1 MWIRDSERFPPRY
14 CTLTWSQSPSN
25 VTCSWHNNHMYYFL
39 SCLKE
44 TRKHHPWKVSR
55 SLFLF
60 TSEMRKSF
68 CFYSSSINSLLT
80 GWASCHKEQ
89 LPVHGVT
96 SACNLCSHAQW
107 SPPLSAWIDN
117 FCSSI
122 QAAKNNITPQPQCTS
137 DEIQLYLFPWWWI
150 TLER

>member
-1 MWIRDSERFPPRY
+1 MWIRDSEISAPILIPVTIKCHLLMTQQPYVLLLVLFKRN
-14 CTLTWSQSPSN
+14 SKASMESVAQS
-25 VTCSWHNNHMYYFL
+25 
-39 SCLKE
+39 
-44 TRKHHPWKVSR
+44 
-55 SLFLF
+55 LF

-150 TLER
+150 TLERQKVLLA